1 MPIKEEFRKS
11 LTYFQNLFM
20 CADGDF
26 LIKGNFNSD
35 EGKVLNVKL
44 TRCHDRADCHTE
56 EEIDEF
62 FRGKYFVILYN

>member
-1 MPIKEEFRKS
+1 
-11 LTYFQNLFM
+11 M

-44 TRCHDRADCHTE
+44 TRCHDRADCRTE